1 MNKEEFLGE
10 KCVEGR
16 AGGHW
21 TSNDQKMATGL
32 LQQKLLNIFETVPI
46 VFTLFFAGSIGYHN
60 GR

>member
-1 MNKEEFLGE
+1 MNKEEFLVD
-10 KCVEGR
+10 KYVEER

-21 TSNDQKMATGL
+21 TSNEQRMATGL
-32 LQQKLLNIFETVPI
+32 LQQNLLNIFETVPI

>member
-1 MNKEEFLGE
+1 MLKKEQEDTELPNE
-10 KCVEGR
+10 
-16 AGGHW
+16 
-21 TSNDQKMATGL
+21 QKMATGF